1 MAKWISAK
9 SERRWN
15 QSAAIVEAANAG
27 NRFVKGIYRPPK
39 SGTTEICTEL
49 GLDPGSYPAEA
60 GAAIAAGAT
69 GSVVYDGT
77 VYQAKNQS
85 QCNVVIGDLVGMH
98 VSPTCEI
105 FFVPCVCDC
114 AQTTPTDCCDAVI
127 AICINGQV
135 RIVAVNGGT
144 ASWDLSS
151 CCDCEGATF
160 SITLAC
166 TPGSGQ
172 GPGNGPGPGGNSVT
186 TATWTYTCG
195 EIEET
200 GTLDYSGLC
209 ADPVEEPVDTISAGG
224 CLIVISASTDAEQ
237 CEPCSEPSPEPDP
250 QPTDCCETPVPGRLT
265 LTMDGSTYAMD
276 YDGVDWVYNGPIN
289 GCATNVIFKVICDGE
304 NFTFVAANQGDNC
317 TFSVNTQ
324 TFNSCSPFSLDVTF
338 TVTGGG
344 TCPCVGAKSATV
356 TE

>member
-1 MAKWISAK
+1 MAKWLSAK

-15 QSAAIVEAANAG
+15 RSAAIVEAANAG

-39 SGTTEICTEL
+39 SGTAEICTEL
-49 GLDPGSYPAEA
+49 GLEPGSYPAEA
-60 GAAIAAGAT
+60 GASIASGAT

-77 VYQAKNQS
+77 VYQAVNQS
-85 QCNVVIGDLVGMH
+85 QCNVVIGDLVGLH

-114 AQTTPTDCCDAVI
+114 SQTTPTTCCDKII
-127 AICINGQV
+127 AICIDGE
-135 RIVAVNGGT
+135 IKLVAVDGGSAT
-144 ASWDLSS
+144 WTLTD
-151 CCDCEGATF
+151 CCDCATPPATF
-160 SITLAC
+160 GITMSC
-166 TPGSGQ
+166 
-172 GPGNGPGPGGNSVT
+172 VT
-186 TATWTYTCG
+186 TTVTASWTYTCG
-195 EIEET
+195 EDVET

-237 CEPCSEPSPEPDP
+237 CEPCAAPSPEPDP

-265 LTMDGSTYAMD
+265 FTMDGSTYAMD
-276 YDGVDWVYNGPIN
+276 YDGADWVYNGPIN
-289 GCATNVIFKVICDGE
+289 GCATNVIFKVSCDGV

-324 TFNSCSPFSLDVTF
+324 TFNSCDPFSLDVTF